1 MTGLWE
7 RYRFLLLAALGSPLL
22 VALGYLLGREGR
34 PLPALELTP
43 AHSELR
49 VYVIGAVRS
58 PGVYTLREGDR
69 WIDAL
74 EAAGGPTADADL
86 ARVNLARRIRDE
98 DHISVPRVGQTPAP
112 AGNQLI
118 DINSASAREL
128 EALPGVGPVR
138 AERIVQSRQNDGPF
152 ASPEELLTRRLVP
165 QSVYEQ
171 IKDLVTV
178 GP

>member
-1 MTGLWE
+1 MTGLWD
-7 RYRFLLLAALGSPLL
+7 RFRFLVLAALGSPLL

-34 PLPALELTP
+34 PPPALELTP
-43 AHSELR
+43 PAGELR
-49 VYVIGAVRS
+49 VYVIGAVQH
-58 PGVYTLREGDR
+58 PGVYTLHDGAR

-74 EAAGGPTADADL
+74 EAAGGPAADADL
-86 ARVNLARRIRDE
+86 ARINLARRARDE
-98 DHISVPRVGQTPAP
+98 DHIVVPRVGETPVATG
-112 AGNQLI
+112 ARLI

-138 AERIVQSRQNDGPF
+138 AERIVQSRESDGPF

-165 QSVYEQ
+165 QSVYDQ

>member
-7 RYRFLLLAALGSPLL
+7 RYRFLLLAALAAPLL
-22 VALGYLLGREGR
+22 VALGYLLGQQGR

-43 AHSELR
+43 APAELR
-49 VYVIGAVRS
+49 VYVIGAVQR
-58 PGVYTLREGDR
+58 PGVYTLQQGDR

-74 EAAGGPTADADL
+74 EAAGGPAPDADL
-86 ARVNLARRIRDE
+86 ARINLARRARDE
-98 DHISVPRVGQTPAP
+98 DHIVVPRIGEAP
-112 AGNQLI
+112 TTARGQLI

-152 ASPEELLTRRLVP
+152 ASPEELLTRRLLP